1 MTKIYFLLVSI
12 TLKTGMLYLVGF
24 VPPAPMGVEQ
34 NPLLL

>member
-1 MTKIYFLLVSI
+1 MTKIYFLLVSF
-12 TLKTGMLYLVGF
+12 TLKTGVLYLMDF